1 MSIKSKI
8 QSLIA
13 AANAKTGNN
22 CSDLTTAVQSL
33 INGYGVAVTE
43 ISFTIQQNDGGEIT
57 DRGSFT
63 VNSGTTWAEWIGSG
77 YTFDDG
83 LRLVVDGGQIMHDEG
98 VYQLQYINNSMPVSS
113 SDAIISGTTYKLQN
127 LYV

>member
-1 MSIKSKI
+1 MSIKTKM

-33 INGYGVAVTE
+33 INGYGVAVTQ
-43 ISFTIQQNDGGEIT
+43 ISFTIQQYDGGEIII
-57 DRGSFT
+57 RGLYT
-63 VNSGTTWAEWIGSG
+63 VNSGTTWAAWIGNG

-83 LRLVVDGGQIMHDEG
+83 LELIISGGQVVHSEG
-98 VYQLQYINNSMPVSS
+98 VYQLQHNGMAVSS
-113 SDAIISGTTYKLQN
+113 TDEIISDAVYTLYN
-127 LYV
+127 LYA

>member
-8 QSLIA
+8 QSLID

-33 INGYGVAVTE
+33 INGYGVAVTQ
-43 ISFTIQQNDGGEIT
+43 ISFTIQQYDGGEIII
-57 DRGSFT
+57 RGLYT
-63 VNSGTTWAEWIGSG
+63 VNSGTTWAAWIGSG

-83 LRLVVDGGQIMHDEG
+83 LELIISGGQVVHSEG
-98 VYQLQYINNSMPVSS
+98 VYQLQYNGTAVSS
-113 SDAIISGTTYKLQN
+113 TDEIISDAVYTLYN
-127 LYV
+127 LYA

>member
-1 MSIKSKI
+1 MSIKTKI

-33 INGYGVAVTE
+33 INGYGVAVTQ
-43 ISFTIQQNDGGEIT
+43 ISFTIQQNDGSEIII
-57 DRGSFT
+57 RGLYT
-63 VNSGTTWAEWIGSG
+63 VNSGTTWAAWIGSG

-83 LRLVVDGGQIMHDEG
+83 LELIISGGQVVHSEG
-98 VYQLQYINNSMPVSS
+98 VYQLQYNGTAVSS
-113 SDAIISGTTYKLQN
+113 TDEIISDAVYTLYN
-127 LYV
+127 LYA

>member
-1 MSIKSKI
+1 MSVKSKI
-8 QSLIA
+8 QSIIT
-13 AANAKTGNN
+13 AANAKTGNH
-22 CSDLTTAVQSL
+22 SADLTTAVQSL

-63 VNSGTTWAEWIGSG
+63 VNSGTTWAAWIGSS

-83 LRLVVDGGQIMHDEG
+83 LVLVVSGGQVIHQEG
-98 VYQLQYINNSMPVSS
+98 VYQLQYNGTAVSS
-113 SDAIISGTTYKLQN
+113 SDEIISGATYTLYN
-127 LYV
+127 LYA

>member
-1 MSIKSKI
+1 MSIKTKI

-33 INGYGVAVTE
+33 INGYGVAVTQ
-43 ISFTIQQNDGGEIT
+43 ISFTIQQYDGGEIII
-57 DRGSFT
+57 RGLYT
-63 VNSGTTWAEWIGSG
+63 VNSGTTWAAWIGNG

-83 LRLVVDGGQIMHDEG
+83 LELIIRGGQVVHSEG
-98 VYQLQYINNSMPVSS
+98 VYQLQYNGTAVSS
-113 SDAIISGTTYKLQN
+113 TDEIISDAVYTLYN
-127 LYV
+127 LYA

>member
-1 MSIKSKI
+1 MSVKSKI

-13 AANAKTGNN
+13 AANAKTGNH
-22 CSDLTTAVQSL
+22 CADLTTAVQSL

-63 VNSGTTWAEWIGSG
+63 VNSGTTWAAWIGSG

-83 LRLVVDGGQIMHDEG
+83 LVLVVSGGQVVHSEG
-98 VYQLQYINNSMPVSS
+98 TYQLQYNGAAVSS
-113 SDAIISGTTYKLQN
+113 SDAIISGATYTLYN
-127 LYV
+127 LYA

>member
-33 INGYGVAVTE
+33 INGYGVAVTQ
-43 ISFTIQQNDGGEIT
+43 ISFTIQQYDGGEIII
-57 DRGSFT
+57 RGLYT
-63 VNSGTTWAEWIGSG
+63 VNSGTTWAAWIGSG

-83 LRLVVDGGQIMHDEG
+83 LELIISGGQVVHSEG
-98 VYQLQYINNSMPVSS
+98 VYQLQYNGTAVSS
-113 SDAIISGTTYKLQN
+113 TDEIISDAVYTLYN
-127 LYV
+127 LYA